1 MGTGGFAADT
11 VTILGATT
19 GATDTLALA
28 ELTLT
33 VAGAG
38 AGAGD
43 FALAVAVAVAGAGA
57 GAGAGDFAWAAL
69 VAETLVEV
77 SA

>member
-1 MGTGGFAADT
+1 MATGGFAEDT
-11 VTILGATT
+11 LTIFGAAT
-19 GATDTLALA
+19 GATVTFALA
-28 ELTLT
+28 VLTLT

-38 AGAGD
+38 AGAGVGD
-43 FALAVAVAVAGAGA
+43 FALELACTGAGV
-57 GAGAGDFAWAAL
+57 GDFAWAVL